1 MDNKKESKRKNKSKK
16 SISSTS
22 ISKEKSISP
31 TSISKEKS
39 ISADNIDISTTISKD
54 DKSKSNP
61 ISSTLT
67 NKVDIST
74 TNPSATTNTKTTSSS
89 TTKKI
94 TTASSSA
101 IASATPNTK
110 ATSSSTTKKITTA
123 SSSATASATASVTA
137 SSATRIDERSST
149 TAYGTDSLTIKPNLS
164 DFYNCNN
171 NNLNKKEIKKVYD
184 NIFNNYKEDVIN
196 INTSELYNSTNS
208 DINYKLYDFIR
219 NLNSNHINT
228 TINKII
234 LNSKGSIRIIDCIVY
249 IEEQIIN
256 DLNYNDCVYISYL
269 FDILFYLNKYTSA
282 IIRNPHILTIFNLSK
297 EYHTYLSC
305 NILKSDLFN
314 DDRYLLLFYFYHFF
328 INCKFYN
335 KEYFKI
341 DKQLFIQII
350 LFKIINC
357 IVQRCISAFGV
368 YNPSM
373 SSSSYIVTDEDKSHQ
388 NIIKN
393 LIYIY
398 YLILEEF
405 YDDTNALKCTKN
417 IIRLI
422 ETIISDQQLK
432 SLIILKTF
440 FSIYMTGSA
449 RNITM
454 VQLKKSLNIS
464 IGRVN
469 DIDLTLFKSN
479 YPNYITSLLNEIK
492 ILLINDKYFEKICI
506 YIDNKYI
513 PYINIIEDK
522 STSIISNDMLSHD
535 IRFINIY
542 KLLDC
547 IKIRDSIMEIKNAKF
562 ESEKHFFRQSK
573 KQTTKPKN
581 PFSVLPVDDDDDDD

>member
-1 MDNKKESKRKNKSKK
+1 MDNRKKSKRKNKSKK
-16 SISSTS
+16 SISPTS

-39 ISADNIDISTTISKD
+39 ISADNIDISTTVSKD
-54 DKSKSNP
+54 DKSNP

-101 IASATPNTK
+101 
-110 ATSSSTTKKITTA
+110 TA
-123 SSSATASATASVTA
+123 SISTSAIA
-137 SSATRIDERSST
+137 SSATS
-149 TAYGTDSLTIKPNLS
+149 KPNLS
-164 DFYNCNN
+164 DFYNCDNN
-171 NNLNKKEIKKVYD
+171 KLNEKEIKKVYD
-184 NIFNNYKEDVIN
+184 NIFNNYKEGVIN
-196 INTSELYNSTNS
+196 INTSQLYNSTNS
-208 DINYKLYDFIR
+208 DINLKLSDFIR

-228 TINKII
+228 KINKII
-234 LNSKGSIRIIDCIVY
+234 LKPTENIRIIDCIDY
-249 IEEQIIN
+249 IENQIIN
-256 DLNYNDCVYISYL
+256 DLNYNDCIYISYL

-368 YNPSM
+368 YNQSM
-373 SSSSYIVTDEDKSHQ
+373 SSSSYTVTQQDESHQ

-432 SLIILKTF
+432 SFIILKTF
-440 FSIYMTGSA
+440 FSTYMTGSA

-454 VQLKKSLNIS
+454 SQLKADLNKSINRI
-464 IGRVN
+464 N
-469 DIDLTLFKSN
+469 DLTSFESN
-479 YPNYITSLLNEIK
+479 YTNYITSLLNEIK
-492 ILLINDKYFEKICI
+492 ILLINDKYFFKICS
-506 YIDNKYI
+506 YIDNNYI
-513 PYINIIEDK
+513 PYINIIKDK
-522 STSIISNDMLSHD
+522 STSIISNDNLLHGTT
-535 IRFINIY
+535 FIHIY
-542 KLLDC
+542 KLLNY
-547 IKIRDSIMEIKNAKF
+547 IEIRNSIMKTKNDKF
-562 ESEKHFFRQSK
+562 ESEKHSLRQSK
-573 KQTTKPKN
+573 KQTAKSHSI
-581 PFSVLPVDDDDDDD
+581 FSILSVDDDDDDD